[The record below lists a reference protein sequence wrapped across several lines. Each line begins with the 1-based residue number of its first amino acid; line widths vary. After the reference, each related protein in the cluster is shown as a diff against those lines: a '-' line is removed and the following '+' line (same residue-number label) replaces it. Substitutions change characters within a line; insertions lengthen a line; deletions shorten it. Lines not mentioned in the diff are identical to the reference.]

1 MGCSRPLLVCKGD
14 SGAMTLYELVTCVF
28 CLGGIQGFVLRL
40 RGGGGCNEG
49 GELGL
54 SLSRGS
60 VAALVFRTL
69 RWPVLLGV
77 KEGRT
82 IKPTDGLEWRL
93 CESG

>member
-1 MGCSRPLLVCKGD
+1 MSWLRAC
-14 SGAMTLYELVTCVF
+14 
-28 CLGGIQGFVLRL
+28 FVLEAFKDL
-40 RGGGGCNEG
+40 CCGCVGGGGCKEG

-93 CESG
+93 RESG